1 MIKIPFTS
9 KINKKKKS
17 NLNVKGSK
25 SRKLIE
31 RNDIHRLL
39 IFYYMLPY
47 AQLHYKIVS
56 HRFTSLDLEPI
67 HATPRRQFW
76 GHRASTMNIFH
87 GTFVC
92 IFFKQRMKSRGKVQ
106 KVRLYSIN
114 VVRISFFFFCE
125 LSSIPSCLLFQFDGV
140 NLNRYKY
147 KSESF

>member
-9 KINKKKKS
+9 KINKKKKKS

-114 VVRISFFFFCE
+114 VVRISFFFFV
-125 LSSIPSCLLFQFDGV
+125 SFRPSLHAFCFNSTV
-140 NLNRYKY
+140 
-147 KSESF
+147 